1 MGKFDIVP
9 YNDENNENNE
19 NNEKKEKKEKI
30 KRVVFKGSIKQVLID
45 GKFEEVYEMEVED
58 EADLPLGEGP
68 NKFEFQ
74 KLFEEDFGPI
84 DRNDIDTIPKSIKC
98 RDLFAPTKKT
108 TKNLTKSK
116 NLYDI
121 FKQIKNTDDLIEFFK
136 LIFDKIF
143 EYFKKLFN

>member
-9 YNDENNENNE
+9 YNNDNNDKNDKND
-19 NNEKKEKKEKI
+19 KKEKKEKI

-98 RDLFAPTKKT
+98 RDLFAKTKKA
-108 TKNLTKSK
+108 TKLE
-116 NLYDI
+116 NLYDR
-121 FKQIKNTDDLIEFFK
+121 FKQIKNIDDLIEFFK
-136 LIFDKIF
+136 LIFNKII
-143 EYFKKLFN
+143 EYFKKWFN

>member
-1 MGKFDIVP
+1 MGKFNIVP
-9 YNDENNENNE
+9 YNDENDENNENNE
-19 NNEKKEKKEKI
+19 NNEKIKK
-30 KRVVFKGSIKQVLID
+30 VVFKGSIKQVLID
-45 GKFEEVYEMEVED
+45 GKFETVYEMEPED

-98 RDLFAPTKKT
+98 RDLFATTKKP
-108 TKNLTKSK
+108 TKSK

-136 LIFDKIF
+136 LIFDKIL